1 MAEGRLGGHKVLIE
15 ERGRV
20 AIDGVT
26 EVISFDEESIVCETN
41 MGTIIVKG
49 EGLHVEK
56 LNLDQG
62 ELDITGAV
70 DSLEYGEEERVFKKR
85 RRYIGPYIQI
95 KRVL

>member
-41 MGTIIVKG
+41 MGPIIVKG

-70 DSLEYGEEERVFKKR
+70 DSLEYGEEGAFSKSAGGILGRIFK
-85 RRYIGPYIQI
+85 
-95 KRVL
+95 

>member
-41 MGTIIVKG
+41 M
-49 EGLHVEK
+49 
-56 LNLDQG
+56 
-62 ELDITGAV
+62 
-70 DSLEYGEEERVFKKR
+70 
-85 RRYIGPYIQI
+85 
-95 KRVL
+95 